1 MSSVLPP
8 WSIFQLGA
16 REHYAIPRALAA
28 GGVESELIT
37 DFWFQGPVRGLLPK
51 SLKDRFHPG
60 VMGRVRNF
68 NARMLAFEV
77 KSRLGKR
84 RGWPLMEARNRAFG
98 RLAANVPTARTVFA
112 YSYAAGEI
120 FERSKARSRL
130 VLGQI
135 DPGPFEQSLV
145 EELHER
151 HGLRNPPRPSNEYWD
166 RWRREVELADV
177 IVVNSSWSRDALAG
191 AGVPIGK
198 VAVVPLA
205 FEREAGPGRERRFPA
220 EFSTERPLELL
231 FLGQVIV
238 RKGVYELLDAAR
250 RLKNAPVRWTIVGG
264 GDEGVM
270 SRLAEAPTV
279 NVVGPVARSEAARY
293 YAQADAFVLP
303 THSDGFALTQLEAA
317 ACGLPLIVSRFC
329 GDVVRDTETG
339 FVLREVTADAI
350 VEAIERILAS
360 PEQLAAMSQAVQ
372 ELSEFSL
379 PRIGQRLL
387 EAAGEVQGEKRE
399 IHAGSV

>member
-1 MSSVLPP
+1 MSNTRPA

-28 GGVESELIT
+28 HGIESELVT
-37 DFWFQGPVRGLLPK
+37 DFWFGGPVRGLLPR

-60 VMGRVRNF
+60 VTGRVRSF
-68 NARMLAFEV
+68 NRSMLAFEV
-77 KSRLGKR
+77 KNRLAKR
-84 RGWPLMEARNRAFG
+84 RGWPLMEARNRVFG
-98 RLAANVPTARTVFA
+98 RLAAAVTPARTVFS

-120 FERSKARSRL
+120 FERARGESRL
-130 VLGQI
+130 ILGQI
-135 DPGPFEQSLV
+135 DPAPFEQSLV
-145 EELHER
+145 EELHQR
-151 HGLRNPPRPSNEYWD
+151 HGLRNPPRPSNDYWE

-191 AGVPIGK
+191 VGVPIEK
-198 VAVVPLA
+198 VVVVPLA
-205 FEREAGPGRERRFPA
+205 FERDAGPGCERRYPA
-220 EFSTERPLELL
+220 KFSTERPLELL

-238 RKGVYELLDAAR
+238 RKGVYELLEAAR
-250 RLKNAPVRWTIVGG
+250 QLKNSPVRWTIVGG

-270 SRLAEAPTV
+270 SRLAELPMV

-293 YAQADAFVLP
+293 YAQADAFLLP

-339 FVLREVTADAI
+339 FVLREVTAEAI

-360 PEQLAAMSQAVQ
+360 PEQLAVMSQAVR

-387 EAAGEVQGEKRE
+387 EAAGEVQGQKRE
-399 IHAGSV
+399 IHAGAV